1 MTAPAGSAIVVVGA
15 GPAGL
20 AVAYNLARRGL
31 ASRVLERGRV
41 GEAWRHHYDR
51 LSLHTLKQVSALPGR
66 PMPAAYPRFPSRAQF
81 LAYLEEYARHFEL
94 PVDEGVELR
103 RAEFDSRRWWLDTSR
118 GALEAAI
125 LVMATGIWSA
135 PVRPPIPGEERFGG
149 PIIHSRD
156 YRNPQPFQGRRVL
169 VVGAGNSGSEIAVDL
184 AEHGVET
191 AISVRSGVAFVP
203 EPRSAVAMRLAASLL
218 RTLPRPLAE
227 RLLRRRDFHHLGLP
241 LPPGSPLDHF
251 PVVGYELPEAVAARR
266 VTVYPALEALEQAAA
281 HFADG
286 RVASFDAMILATGY
300 RPALDPVAHA
310 LTFDGE
316 GRPLLDRFGR
326 AAAHPR
332 LVCVGYTYPTTE
344 GWLQAIGREAER
356 AVKGILE
363 LPRDAPAGLPLSA
376 EN

>member
-1 MTAPAGSAIVVVGA
+1 MTAPARNVIVVVGA

-20 AVAYNLARRGL
+20 AVAHELARRGL
-31 ASRVLERGRV
+31 AYRVLERGRV

-51 LSLHTLKQVSALPGR
+51 LHLHTLKQVSALPGR
-66 PMPAAYPRFPSRAQF
+66 PMSAAYPRFPSRAQF
-81 LAYLEEYARHFEL
+81 LAYLEQYARHFEL
-94 PVDEGVELR
+94 RVDEGVELR
-103 RAEFDSRRWWLDTSR
+103 RAAFNGRHWRLDTSR
-118 GALEAAI
+118 EALEASV

-135 PVRPPIPGEERFGG
+135 PARPPISGEEQFGG
-149 PIIHSRD
+149 PILHSRD
-156 YRNPQPFQGRRVL
+156 YRNPRPFQGQRVL

-191 AISVRSGVAFVP
+191 AIAVRSGVAFVP
-203 EPRSAVAMRLAASLL
+203 EPHSAAAVRLAAWLL
-218 RTLPRPLAE
+218 RTLPRPLAG
-227 RLLRRRDFHHLGLP
+227 RLLRRRDYRHLGLP

-266 VTVYPALEALEQAAA
+266 VTVYPTLERLERAVA

-316 GRPLLDRFGR
+316 GRPLLDRYGR
-326 AAAHPR
+326 AAANPR
-332 LVCVGYTYPTTE
+332 LVCVGYSYPTTE
-344 GWLQAIGREAER
+344 GWLQAIGRVAER
-356 AVKGILE
+356 AVEGIVA
-363 LPRDAPAGLPLSA
+363 LPREDPAWHPAASKS
-376 EN
+376 